1 MATRKVML
9 KYPEGLIKE
18 PLVSRM
24 VKRFDLEANIRRA
37 RVTETIGEIALELEG
52 TPESLEQG
60 IRYLEEQGV
69 QVEPLEGDVVSP

>member
-18 PLVSRM
+18 PLVGQM
-24 VKRFDLEANIRRA
+24 VKQFDVMPNIRRA

-52 TPESLEQG
+52 AEEDLNRAIAWLRES
-60 IRYLEEQGV
+60 GV
-69 QVEPLEGDVVSP
+69 TVDPLAGDVVE